1 MIMRKILRL
10 ILIFVFL
17 LGCVKDQ
24 YYENESNLNHRTNV
38 ESNISNNNVLGSW
51 VVVSYE
57 NLENGSIINK
67 SDVESMGGMDVE
79 LKFMDDSTLCGSNTT
94 NDIAGH
100 YKMQDTSIKID
111 VYGGTKVGQP
121 EWGDMFSDI
130 VYSIE
135 SFIRINSQL
144 ILYYN
149 NHKNCIILYPK
160 RRGIECNWTYSNK

>member
-1 MIMRKILRL
+1 MIVRKILRL
-10 ILIFVFL
+10 LLILIFL

-24 YYENESNLNHRTNV
+24 YYENEYNPNRRTNV
-38 ESNISNNNVLGSW
+38 ESNISGNNVFGSW
-51 VVVSYE
+51 VVVYYE
-57 NLENGSIINK
+57 DLENGSIISK

-79 LKFMDDSTLCGSNTT
+79 LKFMNDSTFCGFNTT

-100 YKMQDTSIKID
+100 YTIRKNTINID

-135 SFIRINSQL
+135 SFTRINSQL
-144 ILYYN
+144 KLYYN
-149 NHKNCIILYPK
+149 NHKNCVILYPK
-160 RRGIECNWTYSNK
+160 RRGIECNWTYSYK